1 MVYLI
6 IGALVL
12 ALLLYG
18 GQLFANANPA
28 DLARRIKKSG
38 GLLLLGLAVVLAV
51 TGRVALA
58 LPAAAF
64 GLSLLGLGGMGR
76 LTGKRGSRAKPSAG
90 QSSRA
95 RSALVEMELDHAS
108 GAMRGRV
115 LAGTLSGRALEGL
128 TVPELQ
134 RLWQETA
141 ADGQSR
147 QLVEAYLDRRLSSW
161 REDFQA
167 DRADRHGGTA
177 GSGAMTDEEAYQIL
191 GLPPDAGDAEIRAAH
206 RRLMKRLHPDQ
217 GGTAFLAAQINE
229 AKDRLL
235 GRH

>member
-1 MVYLI
+1 MIYLI

-28 DLARRIKKSG
+28 VLARRMRTGG
-38 GLLLLGLAVVLAV
+38 GLLLLALAAVLGI

-58 LPAAAF
+58 LPAAAI
-64 GLSLLGLGGMGR
+64 GLSLLGRGGFGKLSGGR
-76 LTGKRGSRAKPSAG
+76 GRRSKPSAG

-95 RSALVEMELDHAS
+95 RAAMVEMELDHDS
-108 GAMRGRV
+108 GAMRGTV
-115 LAGTLSGRALEGL
+115 LSGSLSGRTLEGL
-128 TVPELQ
+128 TVPELKC
-134 RLWQETA
+134 LWQETA
-141 ADGQSR
+141 ADQQSR
-147 QLVEAYLDRRLSSW
+147 RLVEAYLDRRLSGW

-167 DRADRHGGTA
+167 DGADRHGSSA

-191 GLPPDAGDAEIRAAH
+191 GLTPDAGDAEIRAAH

-235 GRH
+235 RRH

>member
-6 IGALVL
+6 TGALVL

-38 GLLLLGLAVVLAV
+38 GLMLLALAAILALTGRIALAV
-51 TGRVALA
+51 
-58 LPAAAF
+58 PAAAF
-64 GLSLLGLGGMGR
+64 GLSLLGIGGLGKLSGR
-76 LTGKRGSRAKPSAG
+76 RGSRAKPSAG
-90 QSSRA
+90 QSSRV
-95 RSALVEMELDHAS
+95 RSAMVEMELDHAS
-108 GAMRGRV
+108 GTMKGRV
-115 LAGTLSGRALEGL
+115 LSGTLSGRVLEGL
-128 TVPELQ
+128 SVPELQ
-134 RLWQETA
+134 VLWQETA

-147 QLVEAYLDRRLSSW
+147 QLVEAYLDRRLASW

-167 DRADRHGGTA
+167 DRADRHGSAA
-177 GSGAMTDEEAYQIL
+177 GSGAMTDEQAYQIL
-191 GLPPDAGDAEIRAAH
+191 GLAPNAGDAEIRAAH
-206 RRLMKRLHPDQ
+206 RRLMKRFHPDQ

-235 GRH
+235 RRH